1 MILCL
6 DVGNS
11 QIFGGVFVDDDLKL
25 KFRHNTTTAASS
37 DQFGL
42 FLKNVLRENGLDP
55 AEIREIAL
63 CSVVPHLLYSLRSAC
78 IKYFNINPFTLGPG
92 KKTGLK
98 IEYKNPAE
106 VGADRI
112 ANAIAAW
119 NFYPDKDVVIVDF
132 GTATT
137 FCTITGDRSYKGG
150 VIMAGLK
157 VSMQALESRT
167 AKLPS
172 VEIISPINVL
182 GKTTVDSIQSGLYY
196 GHLFSVKGIIQAI
209 KERELKNKQPIIIG
223 TGGFAGLFEKENL
236 FDAIDPD
243 MVLKGLFLALKM
255 NV

>member
-11 QIFGGVFVDDDLKL
+11 QIFGGVFVADELKF

-42 FLKNVLRENGLDP
+42 FLKNVLRENGLNP
-55 AEIREIAL
+55 EEVREIAL

-78 IKYFNINPFTLGPG
+78 IKYFNLSPFTLEPG
-92 KKTGLK
+92 TKTGLK

-119 NFYPDKDVVIVDF
+119 NIYPKKDVVIVDF

-137 FCTITGDRSYKGG
+137 FCTITKDKSYKGG

-157 VSMQALESRT
+157 VSMEALEERT
-167 AKLPS
+167 AKLPN
-172 VEIISPINVL
+172 VEIVRPKEVL
-182 GKTTVDSIQSGLYY
+182 GLTTVSSIQSGLYFS
-196 GHLFSVKGIIQAI
+196 HLYAVKGILEQVQA
-209 KERELKNKQPIIIG
+209 ENLKGDKPVVLG
-223 TGGFAGLFEKENL
+223 TGGFARLFESENL
-236 FDAIDPD
+236 FDAIEPD
-243 MVLKGLFLALKM
+243 LVLKGLYFALKM
-255 NV
+255 NA

>member
-11 QIFGGVFVDDDLKL
+11 QIFGGVFVNDTIKL

-42 FLKNVLRENGLDP
+42 FLKNVLRENGLEP
-55 AEIREIAL
+55 SEVREIAL

-92 KKTGLK
+92 TKTGLK

-119 NFYPDKDVVIVDF
+119 NFYPNKDVLIVDF

-137 FCTITGDRSYKGG
+137 FCAVTADRSYKGG

-157 VSMQALESRT
+157 VSMEALEART

-172 VEIISPINVL
+172 VEIIRPSNVL
-182 GKTTVDSIQSGLYY
+182 GKTTVSSIQSGLYY
-196 GHLFSVKGIIQAI
+196 GHLFSVKGIMQEIT
-209 KERELKNKQPIIIG
+209 ERELKSEKPVVIG
-223 TGGFAGLFEKENL
+223 TGGFAGLFEKESI
-236 FDAIDPD
+236 FDTIEPD
-243 MVLKGLFLALKM
+243 LVLKGLFLALKM

>member
-11 QIFGGVFVDDDLKL
+11 QIFGGVFVGDIIKL

-42 FLKNVLRENGLDP
+42 FLKNVIRENGLEP
-55 AEIREIAL
+55 SEIREIAI
-63 CSVVPHLLYSLRSAC
+63 CSVVPHLSYSLRSAC
-78 IKYFNINPFTLGPG
+78 IKYFNIKPFTLGPG
-92 KKTGLK
+92 SKTGLK

-119 NFYPDKDVVIVDF
+119 NLYPNQDVVIVDF

-137 FCTITGDRSYKGG
+137 FCTISKTKSYKGG

-157 VSMQALESRT
+157 VSMEALEQRT

-172 VEIISPINVL
+172 VEIIRPKEVL
-182 GKTTVDSIQSGLYY
+182 GKTTVTSIQSGLYF
-196 GHLFSVKGIIQAI
+196 GHLFAVKGILAQIEQNNLGT
-209 KERELKNKQPIIIG
+209 KPVVIG
-223 TGGFAGLFEKENL
+223 TGGFAGLFENESL
-236 FDAIDPD
+236 FDAIEPD
-243 MVLKGLFLALKM
+243 MVLKGLFMALKM